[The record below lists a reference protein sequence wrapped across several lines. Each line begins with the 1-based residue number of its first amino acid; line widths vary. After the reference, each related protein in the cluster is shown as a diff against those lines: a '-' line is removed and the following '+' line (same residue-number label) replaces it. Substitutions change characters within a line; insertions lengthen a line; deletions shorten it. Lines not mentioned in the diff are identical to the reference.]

1 MNQVYFIHLVLARLS
16 RRQAFGA
23 DPNVSAV
30 SLNLLLLSPHRAW
43 GWAFFLLGVVSIVG
57 STGCV
62 GTRGG
67 PPARFAPKPAANLSG
82 HGAARMG
89 AFAIGP
95 NGHDAQHMGAWD
107 FQPAIHQAGYETHP
121 PQHSLPCRMGL
132 MGKRMEASDASCNC
146 AEEAS
151 EDRQPR
157 GSLTLPWLKGN
168 KAKPP
173 EVSRFLPVPTHP
185 VFEPQPNFEM
195 LDW

>member
-30 SLNLLLLSPHRAW
+30 SLNSLVLYLRRCC
-43 GWAFFLLGVVSIVG
+43 GWAFVLLGVVSVLS

-67 PPARFAPKPAANLSG
+67 PSARLAPKPATNLSG
-82 HGAARMG
+82 HGVARMG
-89 AFAIGP
+89 AFALGST
-95 NGHDAQHMGAWD
+95 GHDAQQMGAWD
-107 FQPAIHQAGYETHP
+107 FQPAIHQAGYETQP

-132 MGKRMEASDASCNC
+132 MGKRIEAGAVSCNC
-146 AEEAS
+146 AEQAG
-151 EDRQPR
+151 DNHQPR

-168 KAKPP
+168 KTKPP

-185 VFEPQPNFEM
+185 VFEPQPKFEM